1 MNKRQ
6 VSARRFCPPSTVLF
20 HCCPRTFPPHY
31 IVVTII
37 VLLHHPEYHYLEEP
51 FCKTV
56 HHTESY
62 ITKWVLGSFFVTKK
76 ILNGIFSSDQER
88 LKKVSR
94 INFLEK
100 QIFWGTD
107 PLIAHV
113 LNCRTP
119 VPERPISAYQGLI
132 FVPFFYL
139 PFFVLLKVTFCVIIT
154 VSQSKG
160 STVFCKLELH
170 VLRQDNLD

>member
-20 HCCPRTFPPHY
+20 HCCLRTFHLHY
-31 IVVTII
+31 
-37 VLLHHPEYHYLEEP
+37 
-51 FCKTV
+51 
-56 HHTESY
+56 
-62 ITKWVLGSFFVTKK
+62 
-76 ILNGIFSSDQER
+76 
-88 LKKVSR
+88 
-94 INFLEK
+94 
-100 QIFWGTD
+100 
-107 PLIAHV
+107 
-113 LNCRTP
+113 
-119 VPERPISAYQGLI
+119 ISAYQGLI